1 MVLRRSLEIKVMI
14 MPTEKIKRTKED
26 KEAKQ
31 KTEKKTKKQNEN
43 RKYRSHEVLGDDP
56 LSPKARLRVITRWQT
71 SSDLH
76 RYIPWEY

>member
-31 KTEKKTKKQNEN
+31 KTEKKKQNKNKMKTEN
-43 RKYRSHEVLGDDP
+43 IDRMKFSEMIH
-56 LSPKARLRVITRWQT
+56 SAPKR
-71 SSDLH
+71 D
-76 RYIPWEY
+76 